1 MTYADGRGM
10 TPERSVMMLPVRL
23 LRSDWPP
30 NEGLMPGNPRFD
42 AMLASVRDEGVHEPL
57 TINLNWL
64 VIDGQHRLAAA
75 RLLGLDS
82 VPVQVWTGTE
92 FVR

>member
-1 MTYADGRGM
+1 MR
-10 TPERSVMMLPVRL
+10 LPTRL

-42 AMLASVRDEGVHEPL
+42 AMLTSVRAEGIQEPL
-57 TINLNWL
+57 TINLGWV

-75 RLLGLDS
+75 RLLGIES
-82 VPVQVWTGTE
+82 VEVLVWTGTE
-92 FVR
+92 MVA